1 MYPVQGGTQ
10 KVTFNRPDPREYDAL
25 MRSSMSAYGQGN
37 SALAGIQQVMDEG
50 VGRAVSQS
58 RNKYG
63 NANIMPN
70 ELIQGADSNY
80 AQTDIP
86 GNRPLED
93 VMNQSGNLTDG
104 VSTTTQPQRD
114 VADMEGDALAK
125 RLAMYRNAAGNAGA
139 SLNRQGYA

>member
-1 MYPVQGGTQ
+1 MGGTQ
-10 KVTFNRPDPREYDAL
+10 KVTFGRQDPREYEAL
-25 MRSSMSAYGQGN
+25 KSSMMQQHGMVNPAVS
-37 SALAGIQQVMDEG
+37 GIHEVINKG
-50 VGRAVSQS
+50 VGSAISAS

-70 ELIQGADSNY
+70 ELMQGANSNF
-80 AQTDIP
+80 AQSDIP

-114 VADMEGDALAK
+114 VEDMEGDALMK
-125 RLAMYRNAAGNAGA
+125 RLDMYRTAASNAGA
-139 SLNRQGYA
+139 NLNRPEYA